1 MPVVLVVLCVLAA
14 VVYLRGARA
23 RSRWTWWRATLFL
36 LGLAS
41 IIAALASPIDT
52 IALQLFSVHMVQH
65 MLLLVVAPPLLLAG
79 APVRPLVRGLPLGVR
94 RTVVRGL
101 ARNTAFRGLVHL
113 LRRPLVAAALYVV
126 GLYAWHVPALYDAAV
141 LDPTIHVIEHT
152 WFLVTALLFWSV
164 VIDPVPFRATLP
176 YAARI
181 PYLLLVGAAQNT
193 ILGGLLAFSDRA
205 FYTPYLATTAAYG
218 LEPASDQ
225 RLGGAIMW
233 VPGDLIF
240 LAAASFAFF
249 LWLQSEEQAQRLR
262 ESGPR

>member
-1 MPVVLVVLCVLAA
+1 
-14 VVYLRGARA
+14 VYLRGARA
-23 RSRWTWWRATLFL
+23 RRGWAWWRTALFI
-36 LGLAS
+36 LGLVS
-41 IIAALASPIDT
+41 LIAALASPIDAV
-52 IALQLFSVHMVQH
+52 ALQLFSVHMVQH

-79 APVRPLVRGLPLGVR
+79 APVRPLLRGLPLAVR
-94 RTVVRGL
+94 RTVVRAL
-101 ARNTAFRGLVHL
+101 AGNTAFRELVHL
-113 LRRPLVAAALYVV
+113 LRRPLVAAALYVA

-141 LDPTIHVIEHT
+141 VNPAIHVVEHS
-152 WFLVTALLFWSV
+152 WFLLTALLFWSV

-181 PYLLLVGAAQNT
+181 PFLLLVGAAQNT

-205 FYTPYLATTAAYG
+205 YYAPYLATTIAYG
-218 LEPASDQ
+218 LDPASDQ

-240 LAAASFAFF
+240 LAAASLAFF

-262 ESGPR
+262 ESGQR